1 MKTPFLEA
9 GKIINTHGVRGE
21 VKIEPWADDADFL
34 RKLKRFYLNG
44 AEMAV
49 ETSRVHGRFL
59 ITKFRDVHD
68 INEAMALKN
77 KVLHLNRADVKL
89 PKGSFFLADIVGAKV
104 VTEDGTELGELADVL
119 ELPAGNV
126 YVVKGA
132 REILIPAV
140 EDFILRT
147 DAVSGV
153 ITVRLIEGM

>member
-1 MKTPFLEA
+1 MAFEGLSEKLQ
-9 GKIINTHGVRGE
+9 GVF
-21 VKIEPWADDADFL
+21 K
-34 RKLKRFYLNG
+34 KLKGKGVLTE
-44 AEMAV
+44 A
-49 ETSRVHGRFL
+49 
-59 ITKFRDVHD
+59 D

-104 VTEDGTELGELADVL
+104 VTEDGAELGELADVL

-126 YVVKGA
+126 YVVKGE

-147 DAVSGV
+147 DAAAGV